1 MVKERFQLRSAVY
14 LMLIKDSKILLSR
27 RFNTGWMDGKYSLIA
42 GHLDG
47 GESVSTAMVREA
59 FEEAKIIVDKK
70 DLIPATVIH
79 RVSDVE
85 YMDFFFVAK
94 KWKGEPVI
102 GEVDKC
108 DDLSWFSLD
117 NLPDNLLPF
126 IKEAIENYQKKIAF
140 FESGWEKDC

>member
-1 MVKERFQLRSAVY
+1 MSKERFQLRSAVY
-14 LMLIKDSKILLSR
+14 LMLIKGNKILLSR
-27 RFNTGWMDGKYSLIA
+27 RFNTGWMDGKYSLIS

-59 FEEAKIIVDKK
+59 FEEGKIVINKE
-70 DLIPATVIH
+70 DLMPATVTH

-85 YMDFFFVAK
+85 YIDFFFVVE
-94 KWKGEPVI
+94 KWKGEPTI

-117 NLPDNLLPF
+117 DLPDNLLPF
-126 IKEAIENYQKKIAF
+126 IRDAIENYQKKMSF
-140 FESGWEKDC
+140 FESGWE